1 MKQFTD
7 QLGTIH
13 TFENTPKRIISLVPS
28 QTELLY
34 DLGLEDAIVG
44 ITKFCVHPFHFKST
58 KTIIGGTKNV
68 KYDKIKAL
76 QPDIII
82 ANKKAHRNKG

>member
-13 TFENTPKRIISLVPS
+13 NFESTPKRIISLVPS

-44 ITKFCVHPFHFKST
+44 ITKFCVHPVHFKLT
-58 KTIIGGTKNV
+58 KEIGPLDQDV
-68 KYDKIKAL
+68 
-76 QPDIII
+76 
-82 ANKKAHRNKG
+82 